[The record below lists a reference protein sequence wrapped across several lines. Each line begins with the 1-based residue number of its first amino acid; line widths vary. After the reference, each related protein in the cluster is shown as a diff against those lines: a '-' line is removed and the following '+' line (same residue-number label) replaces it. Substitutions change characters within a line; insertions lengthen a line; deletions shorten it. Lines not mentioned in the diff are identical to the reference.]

1 MIEEKPIHLKYPA
14 YRAHYARLG
23 IEPIN
28 AMRAW
33 MTPEQYAGFL
43 IGNVIKYI
51 ARFNSKTAGK
61 GGLPD
66 LVKARDYLERLIQE
80 VEKD

>member
-1 MIEEKPIHLKYPA
+1 MLEEKPVP
-14 YRAHYARLG
+14 YRAHYAALG

-33 MTPEQYAGFL
+33 MTPEQYTGFL
-43 IGNVIKYI
+43 LGNAIKYI
-51 ARFNSKTAGK
+51 ARFNSQTAGK

-66 LVKARDYLERLIQE
+66 LVKARDYLERLIE
-80 VEKD
+80 EEDKE